1 MGTGGAG
8 LSARRRLWTAG
19 LAGGIALFVWGFV
32 TWSLFPLTSGAFR
45 TLPNEDRVAAD
56 LKDRGLAAGVYVFP
70 GLPDL
75 RGRTAE
81 QKAEAVREREE
92 KLRRGP
98 VGVLVFDPQGTTPN
112 RMFWPLARGL
122 AFALAAAGFSGW
134 ALSRVGPASYLG
146 RAAFVLALG
155 LFAWALGP
163 GTQWA
168 WFNYPSDY
176 LLATLI
182 DGLGGWLIVG
192 LVQAGILRRG
202 ESRET

>member
-1 MGTGGAG
+1 M
-8 LSARRRLWTAG
+8 SRRRKFLTAAF
-19 LAGGIALFVWGFV
+19 AGGIALFVWGVV
-32 TWSLFPLTSGAFR
+32 TWTLIPLTSGVFR

-56 LKDRGLAAGVYVFP
+56 LKERGLAAGVYVFP

-75 RGRTAE
+75 GGLTPEQRQEAE
-81 QKAEAVREREE
+81 RARDE

-98 VGVLVFDPQGTTPN
+98 VGVLVFDPQGTSPN
-112 RMFWPLARGL
+112 RMFWPIARGL
-122 AFALAAAGFSGW
+122 AFALAAAAFSAW
-134 ALSRVGPASYLG
+134 ALARVGPLPYLG
-146 RAAFVLALG
+146 RAGFVLALG

-176 LLATLI
+176 LLATLAE
-182 DGLGGWLIVG
+182 GVGGWLIVG
-192 LVQAGILRRG
+192 LVQAGILRGG